1 MASAPAGSG
10 WTAGRIIAL
19 AAGSVLLVISL
30 ALIASGGTLAW
41 ADTGQLRSGYLTTST
56 ATYST
61 SGYALTSDPVKLHGA
76 WGLLSLLVDRVRIR
90 IWTPGPS
97 RPLFAGVAATGDVT
111 RYLRGVSYTTVN
123 AHHVTAHPG
132 TRVPAAPAAALPW
145 AAQARGTGSLTLTWE
160 VRDGDWTV
168 VVMNRDA
175 SPGLTVRAEAGLSSL
190 ALPWLAGELLA
201 AGVLLGLT
209 AGALIIVPVRLAS
222 RPVP

>member
-90 IWTPGPS
+90 IWNSPTTRTISTSVTPI
-97 RPLFAGVAATGDVT
+97 
-111 RYLRGVSYTTVN
+111 
-123 AHHVTAHPG
+123 
-132 TRVPAAPAAALPW
+132 AAA
-145 AAQARGTGSLTLTWE
+145 
-160 VRDGDWTV
+160 
-168 VVMNRDA
+168 
-175 SPGLTVRAEAGLSSL
+175 
-190 ALPWLAGELLA
+190 
-201 AGVLLGLT
+201 
-209 AGALIIVPVRLAS
+209 
-222 RPVP
+222 